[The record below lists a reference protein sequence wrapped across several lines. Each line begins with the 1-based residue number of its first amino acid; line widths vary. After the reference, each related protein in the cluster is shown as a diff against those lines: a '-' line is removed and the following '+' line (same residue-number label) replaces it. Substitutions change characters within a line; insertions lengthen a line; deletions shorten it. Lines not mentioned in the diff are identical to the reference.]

1 MGELVRVS
9 EIDEGVV
16 TVVLDRPQKKNALSI
31 ALRDEVSDVLDR
43 LAPDERVRAVVLA
56 AEGDT
61 FCAGFD
67 LAEFSVDEPGFQ
79 EQLWRS
85 SDRFHHTVLLFPLPI
100 VAAMQGPALA
110 GGFDLAVMCDIR
122 VAATNARFGHPE
134 QRWSDVVFSPLA
146 DLVGSGPARDLCLTG
161 RTIDAAAALR
171 IGLVSN
177 VVEIDEL
184 ADEALGTAAM
194 VARGRATPSCAPRP
208 RPCGEPGTARTP
220 PHWSSGVTPRI

>member
-1 MGELVRVS
+1 MSQFVRVS

-16 TVVLDRPQKKNALSI
+16 TVVLDRPDKKNALSI
-31 ALRDEVSDVLDR
+31 ALRDEVSDALDEI
-43 LAPDERVRAVVLA
+43 APDDRVRAVVLA

-79 EQLWRS
+79 DRLWRS

-100 VAAMQGPALA
+100 VAAIQGPALA

-122 VAATNARFGHPE
+122 IAATDARFGHPE
-134 QRWSDVVFSPLA
+134 QRWSDVIFSPLA

-161 RTIDAAAALR
+161 RTIDAGIALQ
-171 IGLVSN
+171 IGLVSK
-177 VVEIDEL
+177 VVEVGEL
-184 ADEALGTAAM
+184 ADEAHQTAAM
-194 VARGRATPSCAPRP
+194 VARGPRDALMRTKAKALRRAGHRP
-208 RPCGEPGTARTP
+208 DATTLDL
-220 PHWSSGVTPRI
+220 